1 MLIPFFMERLGVFVM
16 EFHLVFGAK
25 DVAKNFIFE
34 SDSLY
39 PPGYVRD
46 EELGT
51 APNGMD
57 FVVMETGE
65 SYIRACDDISTAVQR
80 QFPEMSVDVDEGT
93 KAVHYFDNSGDY
105 NEYSFRL
112 GSFRHDKDN
121 LQVLLVNDGE
131 SSQDFLE
138 VYGNVK
144 DDELVNVFKMV
155 DSCQFLHQFHVVHDP
170 NRVSSLFDHEKASMS
185 DTLKQYMD
193 YKTKQHEDLQR
204 LSSAEIDM
212 SSFVNS
218 HDFGKSFVY
227 TK

>member
-1 MLIPFFMERLGVFVM
+1 MQFY
-16 EFHLVFGAK
+16 LVFGAT

-46 EELGT
+46 EELGM
-51 APNGMD
+51 ASNGMD

-65 SYIRACDDISTAVQR
+65 SYLRACDDISTAVQR
-80 QFPEMSVDVDEGT
+80 QFPEMSADVDEGT
-93 KAVHYFDNSGDY
+93 KAIHYFDNSGDY

-121 LQVLLVNDGE
+121 LQVFLVNDGE

-138 VYGNVK
+138 VFGNVK
-144 DDELVNVFKMV
+144 DAELVNVFKMV
-155 DSCQFLHQFHVVHDP
+155 DSCQFMHQFHVVPDP
-170 NRVSSLFDHEKASMS
+170 NRVFSLFDHEKASMS

-204 LSSAEIDM
+204 LSSVELDM
-212 SSFVNS
+212 SALGKFRQ
-218 HDFGKSFVY
+218 FGKSFVF